1 MLLTKGAQ
9 KVATQI
15 IWIASLDGR
24 SLTPMQLIKLSY
36 IAHGWT
42 LAILDNPLFKDIVDA
57 WRYGPVVPDIYHR
70 YKKFGYSRI
79 SVRLRNLDDSFNNN
93 EQAIMKR
100 VVEVYGKYD
109 GLYLSALTHQPDSP
123 WDITIRKDGENTPI
137 PNELIKE
144 HYKNL
149 SKK

>member
-1 MLLTKGAQ
+1 MLLTKGVQ

-42 LAILDNPLFKDIVDA
+42 LAILDNPLFKDIVEA

-79 SVRLRNLDDSFNNN
+79 SVRLRNLDDSFNNR
-93 EQAIMKR
+93 AFCKTS
-100 VVEVYGKYD
+100 VD
-109 GLYLSALTHQPDSP
+109 F
-123 WDITIRKDGENTPI
+123 
-137 PNELIKE
+137 
-144 HYKNL
+144 
-149 SKK
+149 